1 MAIIDSVLEHA
12 LKKFL
17 SVFVSE
23 EKYNDLS
30 HGSSISPFLECDSG
44 VCMLKTKKISSHV
57 LYFVKPLM
65 PFAKVTER
73 HKNIDTGEVTIVL
86 RYSDG
91 NHICDREVPRTVLAK
106 AEIKQLFGLGIRFLE
121 SDCDLIL
128 RYLLYTE
135 TCAPLLNVHS
145 SLGWSIENNVPVFKA
160 ASLIKPT
167 DSDVPQ
173 STYKGSIDLAPH
185 GDLSLWLAMV
195 KSEVL
200 GNIPLTLCLILGFS
214 SPLLSYLNM
223 SLDLG
228 SMIFSL
234 SNTSSHGKTT
244 SAMLAA
250 SVFSNPMLNR
260 GAMRSFFSTANFLV
274 HFLAQT
280 SGITVALDEGATFSG
295 EMDRLLYLLAEG
307 CDKGRLNA
315 DSTMKSPLRW
325 NSVIITT
332 AEFDFLSETSPD
344 GLRARCFTIADD
356 LTKSAENAD
365 NIKQTVSENYGL
377 AGEYFMQW
385 LLDCKINTLQ
395 NDYSLAQAQL
405 LSAVK
410 TCSPL
415 TERIIAKF
423 SVISLTAQY
432 VSECFQLGINLDSF
446 SQYLLKLEAVSSH
459 NSDSLQFFLDTILQE
474 VGSNSSH
481 FLTAENIYVQNAVG
495 KITEATDV
503 KTIAIQKGW
512 LEFICKKH
520 GLCSFRRT
528 LSILKGKGIL
538 LTEKDRITKRV
549 RLTTDF
555 PTQPCYVF
563 LIPDKKEKKNSSSS
577 LFVDR
582 THKLNE
588 DLSIAEDSSIEF

>member
-1 MAIIDSVLEHA
+1 MAINDPVLDCA

-17 SVFVSE
+17 PVFVNK
-23 EKYNDLS
+23 EKYDFLS
-30 HGSSISPFLECDSG
+30 HSSVISPFLECDAG
-44 VCMLKTKKISSHV
+44 VCVLKKQKATSQI
-57 LYFVKPLM
+57 LYFVKPLLSY
-65 PFAKVTER
+65 AKVTER
-73 HKNIDTGEVTIVL
+73 HKDIDTGEVTIVL
-86 RYSDG
+86 EYSDG

-128 RYLLYTE
+128 RYLLYSE
-135 TCAPLLNVHS
+135 ACAPLLNVHS

-167 DSDVPQ
+167 ESDAPK
-173 STYKGSIDLAPH
+173 STYTGNIDLAPH

-195 KSEVL
+195 KNEVL
-200 GNIPLTLCLILGFS
+200 VNVPLTLCLILGFS
-214 SPLLSYLNM
+214 SPLLSYLNK

-244 SAMLAA
+244 SAMLAT
-250 SVFSNPMLNR
+250 SVFANPMLNH
-260 GAMRSFFSTANFLV
+260 GTMKSFFSTANFLV
-274 HFLAQT
+274 HFLSQT

-315 DSTMKSPLRW
+315 DSTMKSPLHW
-325 NSVIITT
+325 SSVIITT

-344 GLRARCFTIADD
+344 GLRARCFTIAED

-365 NIKQTVSENYGL
+365 SIKQTVCGNYGL

-385 LLDCKINTLQ
+385 LLDRKINALQ
-395 NDYSLAQAQL
+395 NDYSLAQTKL
-405 LSAVK
+405 LSAIK
-410 TCSPL
+410 TRSPL
-415 TERIIAKF
+415 TERIIAKL

-432 VSECFQLGINLDSF
+432 VSECFHLGINLDSF
-446 SQYLLKLEAVSSH
+446 NQYLLKLEVASSH
-459 NSDSLQFFLDTILQE
+459 SSDSLQFFLDTILQE

-495 KITEATDV
+495 KITEETDV

-512 LEFICKKH
+512 LESIFKKH
-520 GLCSFRRT
+520 GLYSYRRT
-528 LSILKGKGIL
+528 LNVLKGKGVL
-538 LTEKDRITKRV
+538 LTEKDRMTKRV

-563 LIPDKKEKKNSSSS
+563 VIPDKKEKKNSSSS

-582 THKLNE
+582 THTLNE
-588 DLSIAEDSSIEF
+588 DLPIAGDSSIDF